1 MFLSKLI
8 FSFYRFSPFL
18 FVFVGP
24 GLYRK
29 LREVKGFISSK
40 FGPDPS
46 YWGRVMSKNVKS
58 VFINFLISRFSPVLF
73 VFVGP
78 GLYRKLREVKGFIS
92 SKFGPNPTY
101 WGRVMSNTVSSFLIV
116 LISNCPGGG
125 FGGPG
130 GGFGG
135 PGGGFRTGKSSGKA
149 ATTIGAKKTSR

>member
-1 MFLSKLI
+1 MFLLKNN

-58 VFINFLISRFSPVLF
+58 VFINFLNSRFSPFL
-73 VFVGP
+73 
-78 GLYRKLREVKGFIS
+78 L
-92 SKFGPNPTY
+92 
-101 WGRVMSNTVSSFLIV
+101 VS
-116 LISNCPGGG
+116 
-125 FGGPG
+125 GGPG
-130 GGFGG
+130 AARKL
-135 PGGGFRTGKSSGKA
+135 FRFP
-149 ATTIGAKKTSR
+149 

>member
-1 MFLSKLI
+1 MFFFIKI
-8 FSFYRFSPFL
+8 NFSFSRFSPF
-18 FVFVGP
+18 
-24 GLYRK
+24 
-29 LREVKGFISSK
+29 
-40 FGPDPS
+40 
-46 YWGRVMSKNVKS
+46 
-58 VFINFLISRFSPVLF
+58 LF

-125 FGGPG
+125 FDGPG

-135 PGGGFRTGKSSGKA
+135 PGGRPGPVQDRCLFYRT
-149 ATTIGAKKTSR
+149 